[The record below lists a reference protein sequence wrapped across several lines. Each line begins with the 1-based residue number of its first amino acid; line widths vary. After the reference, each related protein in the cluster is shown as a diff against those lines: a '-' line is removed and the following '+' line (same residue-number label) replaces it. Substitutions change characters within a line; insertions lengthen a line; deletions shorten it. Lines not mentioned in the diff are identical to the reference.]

1 MYRTPSLFILC
12 FLTVLLSGCGK
23 PPGENFEWFRYAPPE
38 GWEQRELPQG
48 VSMTMP
54 GVAFNR
60 EGGDPRSPRLVIMDV
75 SDHKAREE
83 RVAEVFLLGR
93 ERIARNQLKE
103 AKQRGDGEMRYE
115 VFLKSLSLPASETTK
130 VVQVMRTINGAPFG
144 EWHAFLSLP
153 GGGKVRVHFEALEPL
168 FSELLPGVRESLQ
181 SLSFSK
187 ELTRAEAV
195 KSGAAMDYFK
205 SELNGER
212 LWLSENRIDG
222 MRIGNEHLAVL
233 QDPAFA
239 EVTEFNLCAD
249 SRAISDGVD
258 VTDDGLRHLA
268 GLPLEKL
275 YIRSSLV
282 EGPGLEQLKDLPLDT
297 LILGGTLIENADL
310 QHLEGMTIRS
320 LGLDNTRVDDG
331 VLPYLEAL
339 PLRYIELQGTLVS
352 PEGVERLKALK
363 PGITVMY
370 Y

>member
-1 MYRTPSLFILC
+1 MPRNPAFFLYC
-12 FLTVLLSGCGK
+12 FLPLLFSGCGK
-23 PPGENFEWFRYAPPE
+23 PTGENFEWFRYAPPE
-38 GWEQRELPQG
+38 GWEQRNLSQG

-54 GVAFNR
+54 GVAFHR

-75 SDHKAREE
+75 SDHRARSE
-83 RVAEVFLLGR
+83 RVAEVYLLGR

-103 AKQRGDGEMRYE
+103 AMPAGDAKMRYE
-115 VFLKSLSLPASETTK
+115 AELENLSLPASESTK
-130 VVQVMRTINGAPFG
+130 VVQVKRTIKGEPFG

-153 GGGKVRVHFEALEPL
+153 GGGKVRVHFEALEPS

-187 ELTRAEAV
+187 ELTRVEAV
-195 KSGAAMDYFK
+195 DGAAAMDYFK

-222 MRIGNEHLAVL
+222 
-233 QDPAFA
+233 
-239 EVTEFNLCAD
+239 
-249 SRAISDGVD
+249 
-258 VTDDGLRHLA
+258 
-268 GLPLEKL
+268 
-275 YIRSSLV
+275 
-282 EGPGLEQLKDLPLDT
+282 
-297 LILGGTLIENADL
+297 
-310 QHLEGMTIRS
+310 
-320 LGLDNTRVDDG
+320 
-331 VLPYLEAL
+331 VLPYLEGL